1 MECRRIA
8 ALHEEYGPVVRI
20 APSEID
26 ISDGAAINPLYVKN
40 GGFQKSSTYQHFDF
54 DGFPT
59 IFSTRNPAQR
69 APRAKAVAPMFATR
83 KILKGRPV
91 VQDII
96 GGMVIEL
103 QRRKAEAPGRPLDVL
118 GLYRALFTDIATAY
132 LFGESFNG
140 LGKQRLSV
148 TAFVN
153 NLFAG
158 VRFFYLPSW
167 LYDHVVRLV
176 SVFDKEKV
184 RVAMSRDIVD
194 DFITRVI
201 TESLIAEK
209 ETEAQTYQGRLLKA
223 GVSQEEVKS
232 QLLDVLFAGTE
243 APAMALAK
251 LCWYLAMLP
260 TK

>member
-1 MECRRIA
+1 MECRSIA
-8 ALHEEYGPVVRI
+8 ALHEKYGPVVRI

-54 DGFPT
+54 DGYPT

-69 APRAKAVAPMFATR
+69 APRVKAVAPMFATR
-83 KILKGRPV
+83 EIVKGRPV

-96 GGMVIEL
+96 GGMVFEL
-103 QRRKAEAPGRPLDVL
+103 QRRSAEAPGRPLDVL
-118 GLYRALFTDIATAY
+118 NLFRALFTDITTSY
-132 LFGESFNG
+132 LFGESLNG
-140 LGKQRLSV
+140 LGKQRLTV
-148 TAFVN
+148 TTFVN

-167 LYDHVVRLV
+167 LYDHVVRLA
-176 SVFDKEKV
+176 SIFDKERM
-184 RVAMSRDIVD
+184 RVATSRVIVD
-194 DFITRVI
+194 NFITRII
-201 TESLIAEK
+201 TKSLAEK
-209 ETEAQTYQGRLLKA
+209 ETEAQTYQGRLLRA
-223 GVSQEEVKS
+223 GIPQEEIKS

-251 LCWYLAMLP
+251 LCWHLAILP
-260 TK
+260 AK